1 MHGTRLW
8 VGGRGDGPRDCVLT
22 HRPRAYAR
30 GFYGVIALAVVCGMV
45 GCGRSNRPPLG
56 LVEGTVTLDG
66 VPLPAALVVF
76 TPDGPGRSAMATTD
90 TAGHYEL
97 CFLRDIAGANLGSHT
112 VRITTADGE
121 TTAKEI
127 LPPRYHRKTRLSA
140 TVEPGRNM
148 LDFELQS
155 K

>member
-8 VGGRGDGPRDCVLT
+8 VGGREGLLT
-22 HRPRAYAR
+22 HRPRARAR
-30 GFYGVIALAVVCGMV
+30 GFYGLIALAVLCATV

-66 VPLPAALVVF
+66 QPLPAALVVF
-76 TPDGPGRSAMATTD
+76 TPEGPGRSAIATTD

-97 CFLRDIAGANLGSHT
+97 SFLRDIAGANLGTHK
-112 VRITTADGE
+112 VRISTAGE
-121 TTAKEI
+121 RAKEA
-127 LPPRYHRKTRLSA
+127 LAARYHRKTELSA
-140 TVEPGRNM
+140 TVEPGQNV

>member
-1 MHGTRLW
+1 MHGTQLW

-22 HRPRAYAR
+22 HRPRACAR

-56 LVEGTVTLDG
+56 RVEGTVTLDG

-76 TPDGPGRSAMATTD
+76 TPDGPGRSAVAKTD

-97 CFLRDIAGANLGSHT
+97 SFLRDIAGANLGSHK
-112 VRITTADGE
+112 VRISTAGDR
-121 TTAKEI
+121 AKET
-127 LPPRYHRKTRLSA
+127 LPPRYHRKTQLSA
-140 TVEPGRNM
+140 TVEPGKNV
-148 LDFELQS
+148 LDFQLQS